1 MSEPYTNTEINFYY
15 HFNSRLSYGCFG
27 NCLVPDCLK
36 STHIN
41 LCLYCS
47 TSISFKYWLP
57 STSWRLTLEIW
68 VLIKISFHS
77 PRFLLEPWDVRELY
91 IRKTA
96 DLPLQ
101 LLVGTF
107 LRFVAI
113 NFIFYQKPLYKSLH
127 QSFFYSFITIL
138 PSKSGVTLHY
148 RTILP

>member
-1 MSEPYTNTEINFYY
+1 LGQNPLKDVDSRVFTRMLRKDGRTEINFYY

-47 TSISFKYWLP
+47 TSISIKYWLP

-77 PRFLLEPWDVRELY
+77 PRFLLEPWEVRELY

-113 NFIFYQKPLYKSLH
+113 RFYFLSETVK
-127 QSFFYSFITIL
+127 
-138 PSKSGVTLHY
+138 
-148 RTILP
+148 